1 MLGWFRAIMP
11 KEDRFFV
18 LFGQHSDILVKAAG
32 ELDRLLVGG
41 ESIPEACK
49 AIVDLEHQADD
60 ITRDVMQA
68 VRRSFIT
75 PFDRSDIQALIQ
87 SMDDAIDRM
96 NGMVKMVR
104 LYEVT
109 RFEPNMQAIG
119 KVAVE
124 AAQLLAEAI
133 PLMEKPGANVA
144 RLTELTEKIVQ
155 AEGRSDD
162 LHDEGLKQLFKMH
175 GQSAPMQF
183 YVGKEIYEALERVMD
198 RFEDVANE
206 ISAIVIESV

>member
-11 KEDRFFV
+11 KEDKFFV
-18 LFGQHSDILVKAAG
+18 LFEQHAEILVQGAR
-32 ELDRLLVGG
+32 ELDRLLQGG
-41 ESIPEACK
+41 ETIPEACQ
-49 AIVDLEHQADD
+49 AIVDLEDRADD
-60 ITRDVMQA
+60 ITREVMQA

-75 PFDRSDIQALIQ
+75 PFDRSDIQDLIQ

-109 RFEPNMQAIG
+109 HFEPNMQAIG

-124 AAQLLAEAI
+124 AARLLAEAI
-133 PLMEKPGANVA
+133 PLLERPGANVV
-144 RLTELTEKIVQ
+144 RLTELTERIVQ

>member
-11 KEDRFFV
+11 KEDKFFT
-18 LFGQHSDILVKAAG
+18 LFEQHASILVQGAQ
-32 ELDRLLVGG
+32 ELDRLLQGG
-41 ESIPEACK
+41 ETIPQACQ

-60 ITRDVMQA
+60 ITREVMQA

-96 NGMVKMVR
+96 NGTVKTVR
-104 LYEVT
+104 LFEVT

-133 PLMEKPGANVA
+133 PLLERPGANVA

-162 LHDEGLKQLFKMH
+162 LHDEGLKQLFRTH

-183 YVGKEIYEALERVMD
+183 YVGKELYEALERVMD

>member
-11 KEDRFFV
+11 KEDKFFV
-18 LFGQHSDILVKAAG
+18 LFARHSEILVAG
-32 ELDRLLVGG
+32 ARQLDRLLEGG
-41 ESIPEACK
+41 ESVPDACL
-49 AIVDLEHQADD
+49 AIVDLEAQADD

-96 NGMVKMVR
+96 NRTVKTVR
-104 LYEVT
+104 LFEVN

-124 AAQLLAEAI
+124 AAELLAQAI
-133 PLMEKPGANVA
+133 PLLDRPGVNVT
-144 RLTELTEKIVQ
+144 RLTELTEKIVE

-162 LHDEGLKQLFKMH
+162 LYDEGLKQLFRSY
-175 GQSAPMQF
+175 GQVAPMQF
-183 YVGKEIYEALERVMD
+183 YVGKELYEALERVMD

>member
-18 LFGQHSDILVKAAG
+18 LFERHAGILVKGAR
-32 ELDRLLVGG
+32 ELDRLLQGG
-41 ESIPEACK
+41 DSIVAACE

-60 ITRDVMQA
+60 ITREVMQA

-75 PFDRSDIQALIQ
+75 PFDRSDIQELIQ

-96 NGMVKMVR
+96 NGTVKMVR

-109 RFEPNMQAIG
+109 AFEPNMQAIG
-119 KVAVE
+119 KVTVE
-124 AAQLLAEAI
+124 AALLLAEAM
-133 PLMEKPGANVA
+133 PLLEKPGANVA
-144 RLTELTEKIVQ
+144 RLTELTEKIVET
-155 AEGRSDD
+155 EGRCDD
-162 LHDEGLKQLFKMH
+162 LHDDGLKQLFLAH
-175 GQSAPMQF
+175 GQSTPMQF
-183 YVGKEIYEALERVMD
+183 YVGKELYESLERVMD

>member
-11 KEDRFFV
+11 KEDKFFV
-18 LFGQHSDILVKAAG
+18 LFDRHAAILVQGARA
-32 ELDRLLVGG
+32 LDRLLEGG
-41 ESIPEACK
+41 DTIPEACQ

-60 ITRDVMQA
+60 ITREVMQA

-75 PFDRSDIQALIQ
+75 PFDRSDIQELIQ

-96 NGMVKMVR
+96 NGAVKMVR
-104 LYEVT
+104 LYEVAS
-109 RFEPNMQAIG
+109 FEPNMQAIG

-124 AAQLLAEAI
+124 AALLLAEAI
-133 PLMEKPGANVA
+133 PLLEKPGANVA

-162 LHDEGLKQLFKMH
+162 FYDEGLKQLFRTR

>member
-11 KEDRFFV
+11 KEDKFFV
-18 LFGQHSDILVKAAG
+18 LFERHSDILVKGAD
-32 ELDRLLVGG
+32 ELDRLLQGG
-41 ESIPEACK
+41 STVPDACQ
-49 AIVDLEHQADD
+49 AIVDLEDQADAV
-60 ITRDVMQA
+60 TRDVMQA
-68 VRRSFIT
+68 VRRSFVT
-75 PFDRSDIQALIQ
+75 PFDRSDIQDLIQ

-96 NGMVKMVR
+96 NGMVKTVR

-109 RFEPNMQAIG
+109 SFEPNMQAIG
-119 KVAVE
+119 RVVVE
-124 AAQLLAEAI
+124 AARLLAEAI
-133 PLMEKPGANVA
+133 PLLEKPGANVL
-144 RLTELTEKIVQ
+144 RLTELTEKIVE

-162 LHDEGLKQLFKMH
+162 LHDEGLKLLFKAH
-175 GQSAPMQF
+175 GQSAPMRF

>member
-1 MLGWFRAIMP
+1 MLGWFRAMLP
-11 KEDRFFV
+11 KEDKFFV
-18 LFGQHSDILVKAAG
+18 LFERHSAILVEGAR
-32 ELDRLLVGG
+32 ELDRMLAGG
-41 ESIPEACK
+41 ETVMA
-49 AIVDLEHQADD
+49 AGQRIVDLEHRADD
-60 ITRDVMQA
+60 VTRDVMQA

-96 NGMVKMVR
+96 NGIVKMVR
-104 LYEVT
+104 LYEVET
-109 RFEPNMQAIG
+109 FEPNMQAMG

-124 AAQLLAEAI
+124 AALLLSEAI
-133 PLMEKPGANVA
+133 PLLERPGANVL
-144 RLTELTEKIVQ
+144 RLTELTEQMVQ

-162 LHDEGLKQLFKMH
+162 LYDEGLKALYLQH
-175 GQSAPMQF
+175 GHSAPMRF

>member
-11 KEDRFFV
+11 KEDKFFV
-18 LFGQHSDILVKAAG
+18 LFEQHAEILVQGAR
-32 ELDRLLVGG
+32 ELDRLLQGG
-41 ESIPEACK
+41 ETIPEACQ
-49 AIVDLEHQADD
+49 AIVDLEDRADD
-60 ITRDVMQA
+60 ITREVMQA

-75 PFDRSDIQALIQ
+75 PFDRSDIQDLLQ

-96 NGMVKMVR
+96 NGTVKTVR
-104 LYEVT
+104 LFEVT
-109 RFEPNMQAIG
+109 QFEPNMQAIG

-124 AAQLLAEAI
+124 AALLLAEAI
-133 PLMEKPGANVA
+133 PLLEKPGSNVA
-144 RLTELTEKIVQ
+144 RLTELTEKIVE

-162 LHDEGLKQLFKMH
+162 LHDEGLKQLFRTH

-183 YVGKEIYEALERVMD
+183 YVGKELYEALERVMD

>member
-11 KEDRFFV
+11 KEDKFFV
-18 LFGQHSDILVKAAG
+18 LFGAHAGILVKGAR
-32 ELDRLLVGG
+32 ELDRLLEGG
-41 ESIPEACK
+41 DTIAAACQR
-49 AIVDLEHQADD
+49 IVDLEHQADD
-60 ITRDVMQA
+60 VTREVMQA

-75 PFDRSDIQALIQ
+75 PFDRADIQALIQ

-96 NGMVKMVR
+96 NSTVKTVR
-104 LYEVT
+104 LFEVT
-109 RFEPNMQAIG
+109 QFEPNMQAIG
-119 KVAVE
+119 KVVVE

-133 PLMEKPGANVA
+133 PLLDRPGSNVA
-144 RLTELTEKIVQ
+144 RLTELTEKIVE

-162 LHDEGLKQLFKMH
+162 LHDEGLKQLFARH
-175 GQSAPMQF
+175 RESAPMQF

-198 RFEDVANE
+198 RFEDVAND

>member
-11 KEDRFFV
+11 KEDKFFV
-18 LFGQHSDILVKAAG
+18 LFGRHSDILVAAARQF
-32 ELDRLLVGG
+32 DLLLAGG
-41 ESIPEACK
+41 DMIPGACD
-49 AIVDLEHQADD
+49 AIVDLEQQADD
-60 ITRDVMQA
+60 ITREVMQA

-75 PFDRSDIQALIQ
+75 PFDRSDVQTLIQ

-96 NGMVKMVR
+96 NKTVKTVR

-109 RFEPNMQAIG
+109 SFEPNMQAIG
-119 KVAVE
+119 KIVVE
-124 AAQLLAEAI
+124 AAELLAEAVQ
-133 PLMEKPGANVA
+133 LLDRPGANVV
-144 RLTELTEKIVQ
+144 RLTTLTEKIVE
-155 AEGRSDD
+155 AEGRCDD
-162 LHDEGLKQLFKMH
+162 LYEDGLKQLFRAY

-183 YVGKEIYEALERVMD
+183 YVGKELYEALEHVMD

>member
-11 KEDRFFV
+11 KEDKFFA
-18 LFGQHSDILVKAAG
+18 LFGRHAGILVQGAR
-32 ELDRLLVGG
+32 ELDRLLEGG
-41 ESIPEACK
+41 DTIPQACQ

-96 NGMVKMVR
+96 NGAVKMVR

-109 RFEPNMQAIG
+109 AFEPNMQAIG

-124 AAQLLAEAI
+124 AAELLA
-133 PLMEKPGANVA
+133 
-144 RLTELTEKIVQ
+144 
-155 AEGRSDD
+155 
-162 LHDEGLKQLFKMH
+162 
-175 GQSAPMQF
+175 
-183 YVGKEIYEALERVMD
+183 
-198 RFEDVANE
+198 
-206 ISAIVIESV
+206 

>member
-11 KEDRFFV
+11 KEDKFFV
-18 LFGQHSDILVKAAG
+18 LFGEHAGILLKGALQ
-32 ELDRLLVGG
+32 LDRLLEGG
-41 ESIPEACK
+41 ETIPEACQ

-60 ITRDVMQA
+60 VTREVMQA

-75 PFDRSDIQALIQ
+75 PFDRADIQALIQ

-96 NGMVKMVR
+96 NSTVKTVR
-104 LYEVT
+104 LFEVT
-109 RFEPNMQAIG
+109 SFEPNMKAIG
-119 KVAVE
+119 KVVVE
-124 AAQLLAEAI
+124 AAELLLEAI
-133 PLMEKPGANVA
+133 PLLDKPGTNVA
-144 RLTELTEKIVQ
+144 RLTELTEKIVE

-162 LHDEGLKQLFKMH
+162 LHDEGLKQLFAKH
-175 GQSAPMQF
+175 RDNSPMQF

-198 RFEDVANE
+198 RFEDVAND